1 MKIIYF
7 TSFWIHYVILGDQ
20 YCSRS
25 SPLVFPRPLSG
36 VYLRWRQSVSSPG
49 SPSFP
54 FWCHLRI
61 LCLFCIFRFSPAV
74 VLFPFPRPRCRSRRY
89 IFRYFPALLFHF
101 PHILWN
107 CLFFSLCCGAGV
119 VGWYAEWARKMCLC
133 CPTAIYPLDSIVL
146 STFPRTQRLCGVHNG
161 CLLVSLPALLHILW
175 SSPSSFLTIFI
186 HFEVCRCHS
195 SFLLA
200 NFICLVRHKDVD
212 WSRAGEL
219 IWFLVMIWGSRRTKK
234 RWSGHWVVIN
244 SQTE

>member
-25 SPLVFPRPLSG
+25 PPLVFPRPLSG

-107 CLFFSLCCGAGV
+107 CLFFSLCCGRELLGGMGSGPV
-119 VGWYAEWARKMCLC
+119 KCVYAAQLPFTLSIASYFPLSPEPNVYVECIMIVYLLA
-133 CPTAIYPLDSIVL
+133 CPLF
-146 STFPRTQRLCGVHNG
+146 STFCEVPHRAFLRFSFTLKSVAVIRVFCWQILFASSRTRTLIE
-161 CLLVSLPALLHILW
+161 A
-175 SSPSSFLTIFI
+175 
-186 HFEVCRCHS
+186 E
-195 SFLLA
+195 LA
-200 NFICLVRHKDVD
+200 N
-212 WSRAGEL
+212 
-219 IWFLVMIWGSRRTKK
+219 
-234 RWSGHWVVIN
+234 
-244 SQTE
+244 

>member
-74 VLFPFPRPRCRSRRY
+74 VLSLFLVPVAGLADIYSDIFQRCSS
-89 IFRYFPALLFHF
+89 IFRISYEIVYFSRCVAGRELLGGMRSGPVKCVYAAQLPFTLSIASYFPLSPEPNVYVECIMVVYLLAC
-101 PHILWN
+101 P
-107 CLFFSLCCGAGV
+107 LF
-119 VGWYAEWARKMCLC
+119 
-133 CPTAIYPLDSIVL
+133 
-146 STFPRTQRLCGVHNG
+146 STFCEVPHRAFLRFSFTLKSVAVIRVFCWQILFASSGTRTLIE
-161 CLLVSLPALLHILW
+161 A
-175 SSPSSFLTIFI
+175 
-186 HFEVCRCHS
+186 E
-195 SFLLA
+195 LA
-200 NFICLVRHKDVD
+200 N
-212 WSRAGEL
+212 
-219 IWFLVMIWGSRRTKK
+219 
-234 RWSGHWVVIN
+234 
-244 SQTE
+244 